1 MNEIGKN
8 LKRIRLLKNLSLKDA
23 GNLLNMT
30 ATAIS
35 KYEKGE
41 ILPDSKKLID
51 FANAY
56 NVKSIDLLKVYNVP
70 KMQFTSFRKKK
81 RLTGQNL
88 ELLKELIENKV
99 SKYLEVIEMN
109 NIDTVNMKGE
119 GFECLVEMG
128 QKVKAGQPIIT
139 FDADKIKQA
148 GYSTT
153 SMLVV
158 TGEGSAKNINFNS
171 GFEAKAGED
180 IVVTFE

>member
-1 MNEIGKN
+1 MFSFFKKHKAKELKAFLSGKVVPITEVEDEAFASKSMGDGIGIIPTDNKV
-8 LKRIRLLKNLSLKDA
+8 LAPAD
-23 GNLLNMT
+23 
-30 ATAIS
+30 
-35 KYEKGE
+35 GE
-41 ILPDSKKLID
+41 IVLVMKDSKHACAL
-51 FANAY
+51 
-56 NVKSIDLLKVYNVP
+56 
-70 KMQFTSFRKKK
+70 
-81 RLTGQNL
+81 RLSNGM
-88 ELLKELIENKV
+88 
-99 SKYLEVIEMN
+99 EVIIHIG
-109 NIDTVNMKGE
+109 IDTVNMKGE